1 MQCSKEKMTV
11 GGNAMFKRKDDS
23 RRSVVNV
30 SKTAEESSQGTK
42 GIRGTRIA
50 KRNKLTMTIAVVVVI
65 AVVTALVKENNFN
78 QGNASTSTNY
88 DYQTDKA
95 NSFKDFKKE
104 ENSNFSKVNSSI
116 RYKMSPYKLHFKPN
130 ELTANVSKQPD
141 NYPFTIKSLTH
152 KNNGLFL
159 CLEFKDSGF
168 IKDFQMKIK
177 VNENSQTVSQ
187 SLIDCSNQIKLYV
200 PFSFSQ
206 EITAKGVT
214 VTLSNFYWKKTDVIT
229 MANIDYEKGIAN
241 SDYSQVK
248 IKAKGNEGNNNNGNA
263 TNTDDNI
270 SNTDSVSTAANFS
283 PDTYTVKCK
292 GVMDLTLAKTSYNSM
307 HLKTNGNL
315 GDLAESLEDFAL
327 SKASTKYYLIF
338 VSSHNQTDSNK
349 FYLHQ
354 EEDTI
359 LQSNDKIEQVKICI
373 EKE

>member
-1 MQCSKEKMTV
+1 
-11 GGNAMFKRKDDS
+11 MFKRKDDS
-23 RRSVVNV
+23 GRSVANV
-30 SKTAEESSQGTK
+30 SKTAEKDSQGTK

-65 AVVTALVKENNFN
+65 AVVVALVKENNFN

-177 VNENSQTVSQ
+177 VNENSQTISQ

-214 VTLSNFYWKKTDVIT
+214 VTLSNFYWKT
-229 MANIDYEKGIAN
+229 M
-241 SDYSQVK
+241 YSTRFVLVFF
-248 IKAKGNEGNNNNGNA
+248 
-263 TNTDDNI
+263 T
-270 SNTDSVSTAANFS
+270 
-283 PDTYTVKCK
+283 
-292 GVMDLTLAKTSYNSM
+292 M
-307 HLKTNGNL
+307 
-315 GDLAESLEDFAL
+315 
-327 SKASTKYYLIF
+327 LIF
-338 VSSHNQTDSNK
+338 
-349 FYLHQ
+349 
-354 EEDTI
+354 
-359 LQSNDKIEQVKICI
+359 
-373 EKE
+373 

>member
-1 MQCSKEKMTV
+1 
-11 GGNAMFKRKDDS
+11 MFKRKDDS

-42 GIRGTRIA
+42 GIRGTSIA

-248 IKAKGNEGNNNNGNA
+248 IKAKGNEGNSNNGNA

>member
-1 MQCSKEKMTV
+1 
-11 GGNAMFKRKDDS
+11 MFKRKDDS

-248 IKAKGNEGNNNNGNA
+248 IKAKGNGSSNNDANT
-263 TNTDDNI
+263 TNTNG
-270 SNTDSVSTAANFS
+270 STESLSTATSFS

>member
-1 MQCSKEKMTV
+1 
-11 GGNAMFKRKDDS
+11 MFKRKDDS
-23 RRSVVNV
+23 GRSVANI
-30 SKTAEESSQGTK
+30 SKIAEKGRQDTK
-42 GIRGTRIA
+42 GIHGTRIA
-50 KRNKLTMTIAVVVVI
+50 KRNKITTTIAVVVVI
-65 AVVTALVKENNFN
+65 AVIVALVKENSFN

-104 ENSNFSKVNSSI
+104 ENSNFNKVNSSI
-116 RYKMSPYKLHFKPN
+116 RYKMSPYKLHFKSN

-248 IKAKGNEGNNNNGNA
+248 IKAKGNEGNSDNGNA
-263 TNTDDNI
+263 TITDDNAN
-270 SNTDSVSTAANFS
+270 NTDSMNTATSFS

-292 GVMDLTLAKTSYNSM
+292 GVMNLTLTKTSYNSM
-307 HLKTNGNL
+307 RLKTNGNL

>member
-1 MQCSKEKMTV
+1 
-11 GGNAMFKRKDDS
+11 MFKRKDDS
-23 RRSVVNV
+23 GRNVANV
-30 SKTAEESSQGTK
+30 SKIAVESSQGTK

-65 AVVTALVKENNFN
+65 AVVVALVKENSFN

-104 ENSNFSKVNSSI
+104 ENSNFNKVNSSI

-130 ELTANVSKQPD
+130 ELTADVSEQPD

-241 SDYSQVK
+241 SDYSKVK
-248 IKAKGNEGNNNNGNA
+248 IKAKGNKGNSNNGNA
-263 TNTDDNI
+263 TITDNNANNTDGI
-270 SNTDSVSTAANFS
+270 NTATSFS

-292 GVMDLTLAKTSYNSM
+292 GVMDLTLTKTSYNSM
-307 HLKTNGNL
+307 HLKTNDNL

>member
-1 MQCSKEKMTV
+1 
-11 GGNAMFKRKDDS
+11 MFKRKDDS
-23 RRSVVNV
+23 GRSVANV
-30 SKTAEESSQGTK
+30 SKTAEKGSQGTK

-65 AVVTALVKENNFN
+65 AVIVALVKGNSFS

-130 ELTANVSKQPD
+130 ELTANVSRQPD

-248 IKAKGNEGNNNNGNA
+248 IKAKGNEGNSNNGNA
-263 TNTDDNI
+263 TITDDNAN
-270 SNTDSVSTAANFS
+270 NTGSISTATSFS
-283 PDTYTVKCK
+283 PDTYTVKFK
-292 GVMDLTLAKTSYNSM
+292 GVMDLTLTKTSYNSM

>member
-1 MQCSKEKMTV
+1 
-11 GGNAMFKRKDDS
+11 
-23 RRSVVNV
+23 
-30 SKTAEESSQGTK
+30 
-42 GIRGTRIA
+42 
-50 KRNKLTMTIAVVVVI
+50 
-65 AVVTALVKENNFN
+65 
-78 QGNASTSTNY
+78 
-88 DYQTDKA
+88 
-95 NSFKDFKKE
+95 
-104 ENSNFSKVNSSI
+104 
-116 RYKMSPYKLHFKPN
+116 
-130 ELTANVSKQPD
+130 
-141 NYPFTIKSLTH
+141 
-152 KNNGLFL
+152 
-159 CLEFKDSGF
+159 
-168 IKDFQMKIK
+168 MKIK

-214 VTLSNFYWKKTDVIT
+214 VTLSNFYWKKIDVIT

-248 IKAKGNEGNNNNGNA
+248 IKAKGNEGNSNNGNA
-263 TNTDDNI
+263 TNTDDNV
-270 SNTDSVSTAANFS
+270 SNTGSISTATSLS

-307 HLKTNGNL
+307 RLKTNDNL

>member
-1 MQCSKEKMTV
+1 
-11 GGNAMFKRKDDS
+11 MFKRKDDS
-23 RRSVVNV
+23 GRSVVNV

-65 AVVTALVKENNFN
+65 AVVTVLVKENNFN

-130 ELTANVSKQPD
+130 ELTADVSKQPD

-229 MANIDYEKGIAN
+229 MSNIDYEKGIAN
-241 SDYSQVK
+241 SDYSKVK
-248 IKAKGNEGNNNNGNA
+248 IKAKGNGSSNNNANT
-263 TNTDDNI
+263 TNTDDNV
-270 SNTDSVSTAANFS
+270 SNTDSISTAVNFS

>member
-1 MQCSKEKMTV
+1 
-11 GGNAMFKRKDDS
+11 MFKRKDDS
-23 RRSVVNV
+23 GRSIVNI
-30 SKTAEESSQGTK
+30 SKTADEGNKGTK
-42 GIRGTRIA
+42 GIRGASIA

-65 AVVTALVKENNFN
+65 AVIIALVKENSFN

-104 ENSNFSKVNSSI
+104 ENSNFNKVNSSI

-130 ELTANVSKQPD
+130 ELTANVSGQPD

-214 VTLSNFYWKKTDVIT
+214 VTLSNFYWKKADVIT
-229 MANIDYEKGIAN
+229 TANIDYEKGIAN

-248 IKAKGNEGNNNNGNA
+248 IKAKGNEGNSNNDNA
-263 TNTDDNI
+263 TITDNNANNTDGI
-270 SNTDSVSTAANFS
+270 NTATSFS

-292 GVMDLTLAKTSYNSM
+292 GVMDLTLVKTSYNSM
-307 HLKTNGNL
+307 RLKTNDNL

>member
-1 MQCSKEKMTV
+1 
-11 GGNAMFKRKDDS
+11 MFKRKDDS
-23 RRSVVNV
+23 GRSVANV
-30 SKTAEESSQGTK
+30 SKTAEKGSQGTK

-65 AVVTALVKENNFN
+65 AVIVALVKENNFN

-104 ENSNFSKVNSSI
+104 ENSNFNKVNSSI

-214 VTLSNFYWKKTDVIT
+214 VTLSNFYWKKTDVII

-248 IKAKGNEGNNNNGNA
+248 IKAKGNKGNSDNGN
-263 TNTDDNI
+263 TTITDDNA
-270 SNTDSVSTAANFS
+270 NNNDSISTATSFS

-327 SKASTKYYLIF
+327 NKASTKYYLIF
-338 VSSHNQTDSNK
+338 VSTHNQTDSNK

>member
-1 MQCSKEKMTV
+1 
-11 GGNAMFKRKDDS
+11 MFKRKDDS
-23 RRSVVNV
+23 GRSIVNV

-42 GIRGTRIA
+42 GIRGTCIA

-65 AVVTALVKENNFN
+65 AVVTALVKENSFN

-130 ELTANVSKQPD
+130 ELTADVSGQPD

-248 IKAKGNEGNNNNGNA
+248 IKAKGNGSSNNDANT
-263 TNTDDNI
+263 TNTNG
-270 SNTDSVSTAANFS
+270 STESLSDATSFS

-292 GVMDLTLAKTSYNSM
+292 GVMDITLAKTSYNSM
-307 HLKTNGNL
+307 NLKTNGNL

>member
-1 MQCSKEKMTV
+1 
-11 GGNAMFKRKDDS
+11 MFKRKDDS

-104 ENSNFSKVNSSI
+104 EDSNFSKVNSSI

-248 IKAKGNEGNNNNGNA
+248 IKAKGNGSSNNDANT
-263 TNTDDNI
+263 TNTNG
-270 SNTDSVSTAANFS
+270 STESFSAATSFS
-283 PDTYTVKCK
+283 SDTYTVKCK
-292 GVMDLTLAKTSYNSM
+292 GVMDLTLTKTSYNSM
-307 HLKTNGNL
+307 RLKTNGNL

>member
-1 MQCSKEKMTV
+1 
-11 GGNAMFKRKDDS
+11 MFKRKDDS

-65 AVVTALVKENNFN
+65 AVVTALVKENSFN

-214 VTLSNFYWKKTDVIT
+214 VTLSYFYWKKADVIT

-248 IKAKGNEGNNNNGNA
+248 IKAKGNGSSNNDANT
-263 TNTDDNI
+263 TNTNG
-270 SNTDSVSTAANFS
+270 STDSVSTAANFS

>member
-1 MQCSKEKMTV
+1 
-11 GGNAMFKRKDDS
+11 MFKRKDDS
-23 RRSVVNV
+23 RRSAVNV
-30 SKTAEESSQGTK
+30 SKTAEKSSQGTK

-50 KRNKLTMTIAVVVVI
+50 KRNKLTMTIAVVIAI

-130 ELTANVSKQPD
+130 ELTADVSGQPD

-214 VTLSNFYWKKTDVIT
+214 VTLSNFYWKKADVIT

-248 IKAKGNEGNNNNGNA
+248 IKAKRNEGNSDNGNA
-263 TNTDDNI
+263 TNTDDNV
-270 SNTDSVSTAANFS
+270 SNTYSISTAANFS

-292 GVMDLTLAKTSYNSM
+292 EVMDLTLAKTSYNSM

>member
-1 MQCSKEKMTV
+1 
-11 GGNAMFKRKDDS
+11 MFKRKDDS

-50 KRNKLTMTIAVVVVI
+50 KRNKFTMTIAVVVVI
-65 AVVTALVKENNFN
+65 AVVVALVKENNFN

-159 CLEFKDSGF
+159 CLEFRDSGF

-248 IKAKGNEGNNNNGNA
+248 IKAKGNGSSNNDANT

-292 GVMDLTLAKTSYNSM
+292 GVMDLTLTKTSYNSM

>member
-1 MQCSKEKMTV
+1 
-11 GGNAMFKRKDDS
+11 MFKRKDDS
-23 RRSVVNV
+23 GRNVVNV
-30 SKTAEESSQGTK
+30 SKIAEESSQGTK
-42 GIRGTRIA
+42 GIRGTHIA

-130 ELTANVSKQPD
+130 ELTADVSKQPD

-248 IKAKGNEGNNNNGNA
+248 IKAKGNGSSNNDANT
-263 TNTDDNI
+263 TNTNG
-270 SNTDSVSTAANFS
+270 STESFSAATSFS
-283 PDTYTVKCK
+283 SDTYTVKCK
-292 GVMDLTLAKTSYNSM
+292 GVMDLTLTKTSYSRM
-307 HLKTNGNL
+307 RLKTNGNL

>member
-1 MQCSKEKMTV
+1 
-11 GGNAMFKRKDDS
+11 MFKRKDDS
-23 RRSVVNV
+23 GRSVANI
-30 SKTAEESSQGTK
+30 SKIAEKGSQDTK
-42 GIRGTRIA
+42 GIHGTRIA
-50 KRNKLTMTIAVVVVI
+50 KRNKITTTIAVVVVI
-65 AVVTALVKENNFN
+65 AVIVALVKENSFN

-116 RYKMSPYKLHFKPN
+116 LYKMSPYKLHFKTN
-130 ELTANVSKQPD
+130 ELTANVSGQTD

-248 IKAKGNEGNNNNGNA
+248 IKAKGNKGNSNNGNA
-263 TNTDDNI
+263 TITDNNANNTDGI
-270 SNTDSVSTAANFS
+270 NTATNFS

-292 GVMDLTLAKTSYNSM
+292 GVMDLTLTKTSYNSM
-307 HLKTNGNL
+307 HLKTNDNL

>member
-1 MQCSKEKMTV
+1 
-11 GGNAMFKRKDDS
+11 MFKRKDNS
-23 RRSVVNV
+23 GRNVVNV
-30 SKTAEESSQGTK
+30 SKIAEKSSQGTK

-50 KRNKLTMTIAVVVVI
+50 KRNKFTMTIAVVAVI
-65 AVVTALVKENNFN
+65 AVVVALVKENNFN

-130 ELTANVSKQPD
+130 ELTADVSGQPD

-241 SDYSQVK
+241 SDYSKVK
-248 IKAKGNEGNNNNGNA
+248 IKAKGNGSSNNNANT
-263 TNTDDNI
+263 TNTNG
-270 SNTDSVSTAANFS
+270 STESLSTATSFS
-283 PDTYTVKCK
+283 PDTYTIKCK

>member
-1 MQCSKEKMTV
+1 
-11 GGNAMFKRKDDS
+11 MFKRKDDS
-23 RRSVVNV
+23 GRSVANV
-30 SKTAEESSQGTK
+30 SKTAEKGSQGTK

-65 AVVTALVKENNFN
+65 AVVVALVKENSFN
-78 QGNASTSTNY
+78 QGNASTSTSTNY

-130 ELTANVSKQPD
+130 ELTADVSGQPD

-241 SDYSQVK
+241 SDYSKVK
-248 IKAKGNEGNNNNGNA
+248 IKAKGNGSSNNNANT
-263 TNTDDNI
+263 TNTNG
-270 SNTDSVSTAANFS
+270 STESLSTATSFS

-307 HLKTNGNL
+307 RLKTNGNL

>member
-1 MQCSKEKMTV
+1 
-11 GGNAMFKRKDDS
+11 MFKRKDDS
-23 RRSVVNV
+23 GRSIVNV
-30 SKTAEESSQGTK
+30 SKTAEESGQGTK

-50 KRNKLTMTIAVVVVI
+50 KRNKFTMTIAVVVVI
-65 AVVTALVKENNFN
+65 AVVVALVKENNFN

-241 SDYSQVK
+241 SDYYQVK
-248 IKAKGNEGNNNNGNA
+248 IKAKGNGSSNNNANT
-263 TNTDDNI
+263 TNTNG
-270 SNTDSVSTAANFS
+270 STESLSAATSVS

-292 GVMDLTLAKTSYNSM
+292 GVMDLTLTKTSYNSM
-307 HLKTNGNL
+307 RLKTNGNL

>member
-1 MQCSKEKMTV
+1 
-11 GGNAMFKRKDDS
+11 
-23 RRSVVNV
+23 
-30 SKTAEESSQGTK
+30 
-42 GIRGTRIA
+42 
-50 KRNKLTMTIAVVVVI
+50 
-65 AVVTALVKENNFN
+65 
-78 QGNASTSTNY
+78 
-88 DYQTDKA
+88 
-95 NSFKDFKKE
+95 
-104 ENSNFSKVNSSI
+104 
-116 RYKMSPYKLHFKPN
+116 MSPYKLHFKPN

-248 IKAKGNEGNNNNGNA
+248 IKAKGNGSSNNDANT
-263 TNTDDNI
+263 TNTNG
-270 SNTDSVSTAANFS
+270 STESLSTATSFS

>member
-1 MQCSKEKMTV
+1 
-11 GGNAMFKRKDDS
+11 
-23 RRSVVNV
+23 
-30 SKTAEESSQGTK
+30 
-42 GIRGTRIA
+42 
-50 KRNKLTMTIAVVVVI
+50 
-65 AVVTALVKENNFN
+65 
-78 QGNASTSTNY
+78 
-88 DYQTDKA
+88 
-95 NSFKDFKKE
+95 
-104 ENSNFSKVNSSI
+104 
-116 RYKMSPYKLHFKPN
+116 MSPYKLHFKPN

-248 IKAKGNEGNNNNGNA
+248 IKAKGNEGNSNNGNA

>member
-1 MQCSKEKMTV
+1 
-11 GGNAMFKRKDDS
+11 MFKRKDDS

-130 ELTANVSKQPD
+130 ELTADVSKQPD

-248 IKAKGNEGNNNNGNA
+248 IKAKGNGSSNNDANT
-263 TNTDDNI
+263 TNTNG
-270 SNTDSVSTAANFS
+270 STESFSAATSFS
-283 PDTYTVKCK
+283 SDTYTVKCK
-292 GVMDLTLAKTSYNSM
+292 GVMDLTLTKTSYNSM
-307 HLKTNGNL
+307 RLKTNGNL

>member
-1 MQCSKEKMTV
+1 
-11 GGNAMFKRKDDS
+11 MFKRKDDS

-241 SDYSQVK
+241 SDYSKVK
-248 IKAKGNEGNNNNGNA
+248 IKAKGNGSSNNNANT
-263 TNTDDNI
+263 TNTNG
-270 SNTDSVSTAANFS
+270 STESLSTATSFS

>member
-1 MQCSKEKMTV
+1 
-11 GGNAMFKRKDDS
+11 MFKRKDDS
-23 RRSVVNV
+23 GRSVANI
-30 SKTAEESSQGTK
+30 SKIAEKGRQDTK
-42 GIRGTRIA
+42 GIHGTRIA
-50 KRNKLTMTIAVVVVI
+50 KRNKITTTIAVVVVI
-65 AVVTALVKENNFN
+65 AVIVALVKENSFN

-104 ENSNFSKVNSSI
+104 ENSNFNKVNSSI
-116 RYKMSPYKLHFKPN
+116 RYKMSPYKLHFKSN
-130 ELTANVSKQPD
+130 ELTANVNKQPD

-248 IKAKGNEGNNNNGNA
+248 IKAKGNEGNSDNGNA
-263 TNTDDNI
+263 TITDDNAN
-270 SNTDSVSTAANFS
+270 NTDSMNTATSFS

-292 GVMDLTLAKTSYNSM
+292 GVMNLTLTKTSYNSM
-307 HLKTNGNL
+307 RLKTNGNL

>member
-1 MQCSKEKMTV
+1 
-11 GGNAMFKRKDDS
+11 MFKRKDDS

-65 AVVTALVKENNFN
+65 AVVAALVKENNFN

-241 SDYSQVK
+241 SDYSKVK
-248 IKAKGNEGNNNNGNA
+248 IKAKGNGSSNNNANT
-263 TNTDDNI
+263 TNTNG
-270 SNTDSVSTAANFS
+270 STESLSTATSFS
-283 PDTYTVKCK
+283 PDIYTVKCK

>member
-1 MQCSKEKMTV
+1 
-11 GGNAMFKRKDDS
+11 MFKRKDDS

-30 SKTAEESSQGTK
+30 SKIAEKSSQGTK

-50 KRNKLTMTIAVVVVI
+50 KRNKFTMTIAVVVVI
-65 AVVTALVKENNFN
+65 AVVVALVKENNFN

-248 IKAKGNEGNNNNGNA
+248 IKAKGNEGNSNNGNA

-270 SNTDSVSTAANFS
+270 SNTDSISTAANFS

-292 GVMDLTLAKTSYNSM
+292 GVMDLTLTKTSYNSM

>member
-1 MQCSKEKMTV
+1 
-11 GGNAMFKRKDDS
+11 MFKRKDDS
-23 RRSVVNV
+23 GRSIVNI
-30 SKTAEESSQGTK
+30 SKTADEGNKGTK
-42 GIRGTRIA
+42 GIRGASIA
-50 KRNKLTMTIAVVVVI
+50 KRNKLTMIIAVVVVI
-65 AVVTALVKENNFN
+65 AVIIALVKENSFN

-104 ENSNFSKVNSSI
+104 ENSNFNKVNSSI

-130 ELTANVSKQPD
+130 ELTANVSGQPD
-141 NYPFTIKSLTH
+141 NYPFTIKSLAH

-214 VTLSNFYWKKTDVIT
+214 VTLSNFYWKKADVIT
-229 MANIDYEKGIAN
+229 TANIDYEKGIAN

-248 IKAKGNEGNNNNGNA
+248 IKAKGNEGNSNNDNA
-263 TNTDDNI
+263 TITDNNV
-270 SNTDSVSTAANFS
+270 SNTDSISTAANFS

-307 HLKTNGNL
+307 RLKTNDNL

-354 EEDTI
+354 EEYTI

>member
-1 MQCSKEKMTV
+1 
-11 GGNAMFKRKDDS
+11 MFKRKDDS

-248 IKAKGNEGNNNNGNA
+248 IKAKGNEGNSNNGNA
-263 TNTDDNI
+263 
-270 SNTDSVSTAANFS
+270 TDSVSTAANFS

>member
-1 MQCSKEKMTV
+1 ML
-11 GGNAMFKRKDDS
+11 KRKDDS

-214 VTLSNFYWKKTDVIT
+214 VTLSNFYWKKANVIT

-248 IKAKGNEGNNNNGNA
+248 IKAKGNEGNSNNDN
-263 TNTDDNI
+263 TTITDDNA
-270 SNTDSVSTAANFS
+270 NNNDSISTATSFS

-292 GVMDLTLAKTSYNSM
+292 GVMDLTLTKTSYNSM

-327 SKASTKYYLIF
+327 NKASTKYYLIF
-338 VSSHNQTDSNK
+338 VSTHNQTDSNK

>member
-1 MQCSKEKMTV
+1 
-11 GGNAMFKRKDDS
+11 MFKRKDDS

-248 IKAKGNEGNNNNGNA
+248 IKAKGNGSSNNDANT
-263 TNTDDNI
+263 TNTNG
-270 SNTDSVSTAANFS
+270 STESFSAATSFS
-283 PDTYTVKCK
+283 SDTYTVKCK
-292 GVMDLTLAKTSYNSM
+292 GVMDLTLTKTSYNSM
-307 HLKTNGNL
+307 RLKTNGNL

>member
-1 MQCSKEKMTV
+1 
-11 GGNAMFKRKDDS
+11 MFKRKDDS

-30 SKTAEESSQGTK
+30 SKIAEKSSQGTK

-248 IKAKGNEGNNNNGNA
+248 IKAKGNGSSNNDANT
-263 TNTDDNI
+263 TNTNG
-270 SNTDSVSTAANFS
+270 STESLSTATSFS

-307 HLKTNGNL
+307 RLKTNGNL

-338 VSSHNQTDSNK
+338 VSSHNQTNSNK

-359 LQSNDKIEQVKICI
+359 LQSDDKIEQVKICI

>member
-1 MQCSKEKMTV
+1 
-11 GGNAMFKRKDDS
+11 MFKRKDDS
-23 RRSVVNV
+23 GRSVANV
-30 SKTAEESSQGTK
+30 SKTAEKDSQGTK
-42 GIRGTRIA
+42 GIRDTRIA

-65 AVVTALVKENNFN
+65 AVVVALVKENNFN

-130 ELTANVSKQPD
+130 ELTADVSGQPD

-187 SLIDCSNQIKLYV
+187 PLIDCSNQIKLYV

-229 MANIDYEKGIAN
+229 MANIDYEKGIDN
-241 SDYSQVK
+241 SYYSQVK
-248 IKAKGNEGNNNNGNA
+248 IKAKGNKGNSDNGNA
-263 TNTDDNI
+263 TITDD
-270 SNTDSVSTAANFS
+270 SATNTGSISTATSFS

-292 GVMDLTLAKTSYNSM
+292 GVMDLTLTKTSYNSM
-307 HLKTNGNL
+307 RLKTNGNL

-338 VSSHNQTDSNK
+338 VSLHNQTDSNK

>member
-1 MQCSKEKMTV
+1 
-11 GGNAMFKRKDDS
+11 MFKRKDDS
-23 RRSVVNV
+23 GRSVVNV
-30 SKTAEESSQGTK
+30 SKTAEKGSQGTK

-65 AVVTALVKENNFN
+65 AVVTALVKENSFS

-130 ELTANVSKQPD
+130 ELTADVSEQPD

-248 IKAKGNEGNNNNGNA
+248 IKAKGNEGNSNNDNITITDEDA
-263 TNTDDNI
+263 TNTGNI
-270 SNTDSVSTAANFS
+270 STATSFS

-292 GVMDLTLAKTSYNSM
+292 GVMDLTLTKTSYNSM
-307 HLKTNGNL
+307 RLKTNGNL

>member
-1 MQCSKEKMTV
+1 
-11 GGNAMFKRKDDS
+11 MFKRKDDS
-23 RRSVVNV
+23 GRNVVNV

-50 KRNKLTMTIAVVVVI
+50 KRNKFTMTIAVVIVI
-65 AVVTALVKENNFN
+65 AVVVALVKENNFN

-104 ENSNFSKVNSSI
+104 ENSNFRKVNSSI

-130 ELTANVSKQPD
+130 ELTADVSKQPD

-214 VTLSNFYWKKTDVIT
+214 VTLSNFYWKKADVIT

-248 IKAKGNEGNNNNGNA
+248 IKAKGNEGNSNNGNVTNTDEDA
-263 TNTDDNI
+263 TNTG
-270 SNTDSVSTAANFS
+270 SMSTATSFS

-315 GDLAESLEDFAL
+315 GDLAESLENFAL

-338 VSSHNQTDSNK
+338 VSLHNQTDSNK

>member
-1 MQCSKEKMTV
+1 
-11 GGNAMFKRKDDS
+11 MFKRKDDS
-23 RRSVVNV
+23 GRSVVNV
-30 SKTAEESSQGTK
+30 SKTAEKGSQGTK

-50 KRNKLTMTIAVVVVI
+50 KRNKFTMTIAVIVVI
-65 AVVTALVKENNFN
+65 AVVAALVKENSFN

-104 ENSNFSKVNSSI
+104 ENSNFNKVNSSI

-130 ELTANVSKQPD
+130 ELTADVSKQPD

-214 VTLSNFYWKKTDVIT
+214 VTLSNFYWKKIDVIT

-248 IKAKGNEGNNNNGNA
+248 IKAKGNGSSNNNANT
-263 TNTDDNI
+263 TNTNG
-270 SNTDSVSTAANFS
+270 STESLSTATSFS

-292 GVMDLTLAKTSYNSM
+292 DVMDLTLTKTSYNSM

>member
-1 MQCSKEKMTV
+1 
-11 GGNAMFKRKDDS
+11 MFKRNNK
-23 RRSVVNV
+23 RNVVDV
-30 SKTAEESSQGTK
+30 SKTAENGSQGSK
-42 GIRGTRIA
+42 GIHSTRIA
-50 KRNKLTMTIAVVVVI
+50 KRNKLTITIAVVVVLI
-65 AVVTALVKENNFN
+65 VVVALAKANHFSK
-78 QGNASTSTNY
+78 GNASASTNY

-104 ENSNFSKVNSSI
+104 EDSGFSKVNSSI

-130 ELTANVSKQPD
+130 ELTADVSEQPD
-141 NYPFTIKSLTH
+141 NYPFTVKSLTH

-168 IKDFQMKIK
+168 IKDFQMRIK

-187 SLIDCSNQIKLYV
+187 SLIDCSNQVKLYV

-214 VTLSNFYWKKTDVIT
+214 VTLSNFYWKKTDVVT
-229 MANIDYEKGIAN
+229 MANIDYEKGIAS
-241 SDYSQVK
+241 SDYSQIK
-248 IKAKGNEGNNNNGNA
+248 IKTKGDGSSNKGS
-263 TNTDDNI
+263 DD
-270 SNTDSVSTAANFS
+270 STESLSTASSFS

-292 GVMDLTLAKTSYNSM
+292 GVMDLTLAKTSYNSIR
-307 HLKTNGNL
+307 LKMNGNL

-338 VSSHNQTDSNK
+338 VSSHNQTNSNK

-359 LQSNDKIEQVKICI
+359 LQSDDKIEQVKICI

>member
-1 MQCSKEKMTV
+1 
-11 GGNAMFKRKDDS
+11 
-23 RRSVVNV
+23 
-30 SKTAEESSQGTK
+30 
-42 GIRGTRIA
+42 
-50 KRNKLTMTIAVVVVI
+50 
-65 AVVTALVKENNFN
+65 
-78 QGNASTSTNY
+78 
-88 DYQTDKA
+88 
-95 NSFKDFKKE
+95 
-104 ENSNFSKVNSSI
+104 
-116 RYKMSPYKLHFKPN
+116 MSPYKLHFKPN

-159 CLEFKDSGF
+159 CLEFRDSGF

-248 IKAKGNEGNNNNGNA
+248 IKAKGNEGNSNNGNA

>member
-1 MQCSKEKMTV
+1 
-11 GGNAMFKRKDDS
+11 MFKRKD
-23 RRSVVNV
+23 RKGISVVNV
-30 SKTAEESSQGTK
+30 SRTAENDSQGSK
-42 GIRGTRIA
+42 GIHSTKLSR
-50 KRNKLTMTIAVVVVI
+50 RNKLTVITAVVVVLI
-65 AVVTALVKENNFN
+65 VVVALAKANNFS
-78 QGNASTSTNY
+78 QGNASASTNY

-104 ENSNFSKVNSSI
+104 EDSGFSKVNSSI

-130 ELTANVSKQPD
+130 ELTADVSEQPD
-141 NYPFTIKSLTH
+141 SYPFTVKSLTH

-159 CLEFKDSGF
+159 CLEFKDSGY
-168 IKDFQMKIK
+168 IKDFQMRIK

-187 SLIDCSNQIKLYV
+187 SLIDCSNQVKLYV

-229 MANIDYEKGIAN
+229 MANIDYEKGIAS
-241 SDYSQVK
+241 SDYSKVK
-248 IKAKGNEGNNNNGNA
+248 IKAKGDGSS
-263 TNTDDNI
+263 
-270 SNTDSVSTAANFS
+270 SNDVNSSSTTSSTESLSTTTSFS
-283 PDTYTVKCK
+283 PDTYTIKCK

-307 HLKTNGNL
+307 RLKTNGNL

-338 VSSHNQTDSNK
+338 VSSHNQTNSNK
-349 FYLHQ
+349 FYLYQ

-359 LQSNDKIEQVKICI
+359 LQSDDKIEQVKICI

>member
-1 MQCSKEKMTV
+1 
-11 GGNAMFKRKDDS
+11 MFKRKDDS

-50 KRNKLTMTIAVVVVI
+50 KRNKLTMAIAVVVVI
-65 AVVTALVKENNFN
+65 AVVVALVKENSFN

-130 ELTANVSKQPD
+130 ELTADVSGQPD

-241 SDYSQVK
+241 SDYSKVK
-248 IKAKGNEGNNNNGNA
+248 IKAKGNGSSNNNANT
-263 TNTDDNI
+263 TNTNG
-270 SNTDSVSTAANFS
+270 STESLSTATSFS
-283 PDTYTVKCK
+283 PDTYTIKCK